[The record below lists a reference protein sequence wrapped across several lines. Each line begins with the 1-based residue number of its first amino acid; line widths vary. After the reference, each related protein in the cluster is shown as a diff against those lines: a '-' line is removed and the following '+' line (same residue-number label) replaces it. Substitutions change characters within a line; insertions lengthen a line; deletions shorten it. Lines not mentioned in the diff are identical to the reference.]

1 MKTLKEIL
9 LVVGLAFLGCS
20 VLCAVVNL
28 LQGIGMPTAAFG
40 YAGLAMVVGHLLL
53 DVMELRSNEEIWDVF
68 RKCVRSDIAA
78 TNAKISDI
86 LMPGGARKARRDMLA
101 TWILAHAVD
110 AMSTDRP
117 DFTKTCRATF
127 RYKFAGKWEQS
138 SVLIPGAVLA
148 DNFFAAPNASVQGSN
163 IIDNILKPYSGIIAD
178 IVMQGRDWDMFDFDN
193 AGFFYSQT
201 QEETNARDA

>member
-9 LVVGLAFLGCS
+9 VVVGFSSLGCS

-28 LQGIGMPTAAFG
+28 LQDIDMPTAAFG
-40 YAGLAMVVGHLLL
+40 YAGLAMLVGFLILE
-53 DVMELRSNEEIWDVF
+53 VSELRLNEEVYDVF
-68 RKCVRSDIAA
+68 RKCIRSDIAA

-86 LMPGGARKARRDMLA
+86 LMPGGAKAARRDMLT

-110 AMSTDRP
+110 AMTTDRP
-117 DFTKTCRATF
+117 DFTKNCKATF

-138 SVLIPGAVLA
+138 SVLIPGNVLT
-148 DNFFAAPNASVQGSN
+148 DNFYAAPNSSVQGSN
-163 IIDNILKPYSGIIAD
+163 IVDHILTPYSGIIAD

-193 AGFFYSQT
+193 AGFFFSQT
-201 QEETNARDA
+201 QEAPNARDA

>member
-9 LVVGLAFLGCS
+9 VVVGFASLGCS

-40 YAGLAMVVGHLLL
+40 YAGLAMLVGFLILE
-53 DVMELRSNEEIWDVF
+53 VSELRLNEEVYDVF

-110 AMSTDRP
+110 AMNTDRP
-117 DFTKTCRATF
+117 DFTKNCRATF

-138 SVLIPGAVLA
+138 SVLIPVNAFSDYLRTH
-148 DNFFAAPNASVQGSN
+148 DNN
-163 IIDNILKPYSGIIAD
+163 IIDNILTPYSGIIAD

-193 AGFFYSQT
+193 AGFFFSQS
-201 QEETNARDA
+201 QEVNFARNA